1 MARLRAALP
10 IVILATASA
19 FPQSCTL
26 RAQNCG
32 EDRALAASLQARLN
46 DWPSL
51 ARYRDANAQ
60 LSPPAKDEA
69 RVVFLGDS
77 ITDSWDNPGSG
88 GFFSGKPYINRGI
101 SSQTTSQM
109 LIRFR
114 PDVIA
119 LKPSVVVILA
129 GTNDVA
135 GVTGPTTLRAI
146 EDNLRSMAELARAND
161 IRVVLASLL
170 PTNDYERDKNGRQ
183 IIHSTN
189 RPPDQIKALN
199 EWIQAYAMEH
209 DHTYLD
215 YYSAMVDENGSLQ
228 QELTDDGIHAT
239 ENGYAV
245 MAPLAEQAIAT
256 ARKKKS

>member
-1 MARLRAALP
+1 MAGLRTAPL
-10 IVILATASA
+10 IVILAIAPA

-32 EDRALAASLQARLN
+32 EDKALAASLQSRLN

-51 ARYRDANAQ
+51 ARYRDANARI
-60 LSPPAKDEA
+60 SPPAKDEG

-77 ITDSWDNPGSG
+77 ITDSWDDPGSG
-88 GFFSGKPYINRGI
+88 GFFPDKPYINRGI

-129 GTNDVA
+129 GTNDIA
-135 GVTGPTTLRAI
+135 GVTGPTTLSAI
-146 EDNLRSMAELARAND
+146 EDNLRSMAELASANG
-161 IRVVLASLL
+161 IRVVFASLL
-170 PTNDYERDKNGRQ
+170 PTTDDTRDKNGKQ
-183 IIHSTN
+183 IIHSAN
-189 RPPDQIKALN
+189 RPPAQIKALN
-199 EWIQAYAMEH
+199 EWMQAYAMEH

-215 YYSAMVDENGSLQ
+215 YYSAMVNEQGALR
-228 QELTDDGIHAT
+228 QELTDDGIHT
-239 ENGYAV
+239 TVNGYAV

>member
-1 MARLRAALP
+1 M
-10 IVILATASA
+10 
-19 FPQSCTL
+19 
-26 RAQNCG
+26 
-32 EDRALAASLQARLN
+32 
-46 DWPSL
+46 
-51 ARYRDANAQ
+51 
-60 LSPPAKDEA
+60 
-69 RVVFLGDS
+69 VFLGDS
-77 ITDSWDNPGSG
+77 ITDRWDDPDSG
-88 GFFSGKPYINRGI
+88 GFFPGKPYINRGI
-101 SSQTTSQM
+101 SSQTTPQM

-129 GTNDVA
+129 GTNDIA
-135 GVTGPTTLRAI
+135 ELTDRKTLQPI

-170 PTNDYERDKNGRQ
+170 PTTDYQRDKDGRQ

-199 EWIQAYAMEH
+199 EWIRAYAMNN

-215 YYSAMVDENGSLQ
+215 YYSAMIDEKGLLKN
-228 QELTDDGIHAT
+228 ELTDDGLHVT
-239 ENGYAV
+239 KEGYAV

-256 ARKKKS
+256 ARKKQS

>member
-1 MARLRAALP
+1 VARLRTALP
-10 IVILATASA
+10 IIILATASA

-26 RAQNCG
+26 RSQNCG
-32 EDRALAASLQARLN
+32 EDKALATSLQSRLN

-51 ARYRDANAQ
+51 ARYRDTNAQ
-60 LSPPAKDEA
+60 LPPPAKDEA

-77 ITDSWDNPGSG
+77 LTDSWDNPGSG
-88 GFFSGKPYINRGI
+88 GFFPGKPYINRGI
-101 SSQTTSQM
+101 SSQTTPQM

-129 GTNDVA
+129 GTNDIA
-135 GVTGPTTLRAI
+135 GVTGPTTLPAI

-170 PTNDYERDKNGRQ
+170 PTNDYQQDKNGRQ
-183 IIHSTN
+183 IIHSRN
-189 RPPDQIKALN
+189 RPPDQIRALN
-199 EWIQAYAMEH
+199 EWIKAYAMEH

-215 YYSAMVDENGSLQ
+215 YYSAMADEKGSLQ
-228 QELTDDGIHAT
+228 HELTHDGIHAT
-239 ENGYAV
+239 EKGYAV
-245 MAPLAEQAIAT
+245 MGPLAEQAIAT
-256 ARKKKS
+256 ARKRKS